1 MQLAL
6 LQTAVTTNSSYM
18 LFVNAV
24 SVTTNSSYMLFVNA
38 VSVTTDSSYYKQ
50 QLHVNRDFSYFYRLD
65 R

>member
-1 MQLAL
+1 
-6 LQTAVTTNSSYM
+6 M

-50 QLHVNRDFSYFYRLD
+50 QLLQTAVTCKQRFVLFLQIR
-65 R
+65 